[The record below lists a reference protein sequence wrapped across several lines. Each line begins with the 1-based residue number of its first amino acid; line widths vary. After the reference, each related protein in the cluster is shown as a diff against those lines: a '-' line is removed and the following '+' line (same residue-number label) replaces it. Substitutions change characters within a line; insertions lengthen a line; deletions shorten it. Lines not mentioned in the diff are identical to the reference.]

1 VTSLTNHR
9 AGRWQTARVPPTTHA
24 LTLAEHLPG
33 EAETVHIQLFPHD
46 PAWARRYA
54 RERDR
59 ICCALGD
66 RARRIEHIG
75 STAVPGLSAK
85 PIVDVMVTVTDA
97 EDDAAWLPALEA
109 AGYALAVR
117 EPGHRMLRPADGAVN
132 VHVWSAGGEEE
143 RRRLLFRERL
153 RRSRR
158 LRRDY
163 EDLKRRLAER
173 PWPSV
178 DAYADAKGPFI
189 ERALAGRP

>member
-1 VTSLTNHR
+1 M
-9 AGRWQTARVPPTTHA
+9 PPTTHA
-24 LTLAEHLPG
+24 LTLAEAKPG
-33 EAETVHIQLFPHD
+33 EAETVHIQLLPHD

-66 RARRIEHIG
+66 MARRIEHIG

-97 EDDAAWLPALEA
+97 DDDADWLPVLEA
-109 AGYALAVR
+109 AGYTVVVR

-132 VHVWSAGGEEE
+132 LHVWSAGGDDE
-143 RRRLLFRERL
+143 RRQLLFRERL
-153 RRSRR
+153 RRSAR

-163 EDLKRRLAER
+163 EALKHRLAER

-189 ERALAGRP
+189 ERALT